1 MATSAMTLNPM
12 TMARAQYERASQSPK
27 PITTVSET
35 EDCISFRP
43 CCRHSSPEQQ
53 LCSMAI
59 ILAFPDR
66 QLAPVLAVFQLQ
78 HGDFALAPIAFE
90 LSRFPYSLVAAQG
103 NTEAL
108 YIR

>member
-1 MATSAMTLNPM
+1 
-12 TMARAQYERASQSPK
+12 
-27 PITTVSET
+27 
-35 EDCISFRP
+35 
-43 CCRHSSPEQQ
+43 
-53 LCSMAI
+53 MAI
-59 ILAFPDR
+59 ILAFPER
-66 QLAPVLAVFQLQ
+66 QLAPVLAVFPLQ